1 MGWKAIFERKVYM
14 ERDKYLSAIKPRM
27 PEKRYIH
34 TIGVMETAIMLAK
47 HYDADSTA
55 AETAAILHDIA
66 KYADEEWMRTIVKEN
81 DLDERLL
88 SWGSEILHGPVGAW
102 IAETE
107 FNISNEDLLNAIRFH
122 TTGRAGMS
130 KLEKI
135 IYIADM
141 IEPNR
146 KFDGVETLRK
156 IAKED
161 LDLAMKACICHS
173 IRYLVE
179 TEQQI
184 YPVSIECFNDVISKN
199 A

>member
-1 MGWKAIFERKVYM
+1 M
-14 ERDKYLSAIKPRM
+14 ERDNYLAAIKPRM

-34 TIGVMETAIMLAK
+34 TIGVMETAIHLAK
-47 HYDADSTA
+47 KYGEDSKS

-66 KYADEEWMRTIVKEN
+66 KYADVDWMRKIVKDN
-81 DLDERLL
+81 GLDVRLVD
-88 SWGSEILHGPVGAW
+88 WGSEILHGPVGAW

-107 FNISNEDLLNAIRFH
+107 FNIKNEDILNAIRFH
-122 TTGRAGMS
+122 TTGRAGMAQ
-130 KLEKI
+130 LEKI

-146 KFDGVETLRK
+146 KFDGVENLRK
-156 IAKED
+156 MANED
-161 LDLAMKACICHS
+161 LDLALKACIRHS
-173 IRYLVE
+173 IGFLVH

>member
-1 MGWKAIFERKVYM
+1 M

-34 TIGVMETAIMLAK
+34 TIGVMETALSLARK
-47 HYDADSTA
+47 YDEDLSA

-81 DLDERLL
+81 NLDGRLVN
-88 SWGSEILHGPVGAW
+88 WGSEILHGPVGAW

-107 FNISNEDLLNAIRFH
+107 FNITNEDILNAIRFH

-130 KLEKI
+130 RLEKI

-146 KFDGVETLRK
+146 KFDGVEKLRK
-156 IAKED
+156 VAEED
-161 LDLAMKACICHS
+161 LDLAMKACIIHS
-173 IRYLVE
+173 IRFLAKS
-179 TEQQI
+179 EQPI
-184 YPVSIECFNDVISKN
+184 YPVSIECFNDVISRN

>member
-1 MGWKAIFERKVYM
+1 M
-14 ERDKYLSAIKPRM
+14 ERDEYLSAIKPRM

-34 TIGVMETAIMLAK
+34 TIGVMETAIALAK
-47 HYDADSTA
+47 KFSEDVKS

-66 KYADEEWMRTIVKEN
+66 KYADEEWMRQIVKEN
-81 DLDERLL
+81 NLDERLIP
-88 SWGSEILHGPVGAW
+88 WGSEILHGPVGAW
-102 IAETE
+102 IAENE
-107 FNISNEDLLNAIRFH
+107 FNIINEDILNAIRFH

-146 KFDGVETLRK
+146 KFDGVEHLRK
-156 IAKED
+156 VAQKD
-161 LDLAMKACICHS
+161 LDLAMKACIGHS
-173 IRYLVE
+173 IGFLVK
-179 TEQQI
+179 TEQPI
-184 YPVSIECFNDVISKN
+184 YPVSIECFNDVISRS

>member
-1 MGWKAIFERKVYM
+1 M

-34 TIGVMETAIMLAK
+34 TIGVMETAISLAVK
-47 HYDADSTA
+47 YGEDSTA

-66 KYADEEWMRTIVKEN
+66 KYADEDWMRQMVKEN
-81 DLDERLL
+81 GLDARLAE
-88 SWGSEILHGPVGAW
+88 WGSEILHGPVGAW

-107 FNISNEDLLNAIRFH
+107 FNITNEDILNSIRFH

-146 KFDGVETLRK
+146 KFDGVEHLRK
-156 IAKED
+156 SASED

-173 IRYLVE
+173 IRFLVN
-179 TEQQI
+179 TEQPI

>member
-1 MGWKAIFERKVYM
+1 M
-14 ERDKYLSAIKPRM
+14 ERDKFLAAIKPRM

-34 TIGVMETAIMLAK
+34 TIGVMETALHLSGK
-47 HYDADSTA
+47 YGEDPTA

-66 KYADEEWMRTIVKEN
+66 KYADEDWMRTIVKEKG
-81 DLDERLL
+81 LDSRLVD
-88 SWGSEILHGPVGAW
+88 WGSEILHGPIGAW

-107 FNISNEDLLNAIRFH
+107 FNIKNEDILNAIRFH

-146 KFDGVETLRK
+146 KFVGVEELRE
-156 IAKED
+156 AAHEN
-161 LDLAMKACICHS
+161 LDKAMKACISHS
-173 IRYLVE
+173 IRFLVD
-179 TEQQI
+179 TEQPI
-184 YPVSIECFNDVISKN
+184 YPVSIECFNDVISRN